1 MESVMLKR
9 LSSEEA
15 FHRAELMRADWEA
28 KKFKSYSALSRHY
41 EVSVQYARNVI
52 LGLKCVRLEIPGKEN
67 KDWKYCSIEGVKYA
81 VFKDGRV
88 WSCSHN
94 LFKDIKPDD
103 GYLKF
108 HVVRLNGKGRKKVA
122 VHRLVLTVWD
132 REPNPGELA
141 RHKDDNKK
149 NNHVRNLEWGYEQD
163 NADDKVSNGGVL
175 IGEQINT
182 AKLTEKQVLK
192 FATGYIGQ
200 PKTEYVRRFITKH
213 KLDIAEQ
220 TLLAILQGRYWSHLT
235 GIKHESVSA
244 GRNIV
249 PENIAVAI
257 HRNFNKVKQPKKA
270 FCMRFS
276 DFLKSK
282 GHNIGWKT
290 IKQVLDGKL
299 WSHLWVKV

>member
-1 MESVMLKR
+1 MSVR
-9 LSSEEA
+9 LSAEEA
-15 FHRAELMRADWEA
+15 FHRAELMRGDWEA
-28 KKFKSYSALSRHY
+28 KKFKSYTDLAKHY
-41 EVSVQYARNVI
+41 GVCINYARNVV
-52 LGLKCVRLEIPGKEN
+52 LGKKCVRLEIPGKEN
-67 KDWKYCSIEGVKYA
+67 KDWKYCVIEGVKFA
-81 VFKDGRV
+81 VFRDGRI
-88 WSCSHN
+88 WGCSHN
-94 LFKDIKPDD
+94 SFKEVSPDE
-103 GYLKF
+103 GYLHF
-108 HVVRLNGKGRKKVA
+108 HVVKAQGRGRRKVY
-122 VHRLVLTVWD
+122 VHRLVLMVWK
-132 REPNPGELA
+132 RLPEPGEVA
-141 RHKDDNKK
+141 RHLNDDTSDNSAS
-149 NNHVRNLEWGYEQD
+149 NLEWGFPQD
-163 NADDKVSNGGVL
+163 NLDDKVANGGVL
-175 IGEQINT
+175 IGEHVNT

-192 FATGYIGQ
+192 FANGYTGQ
-200 PKTEYVRRFITKH
+200 PRTEYVRQFIRKN